1 MVHSHYSNKKVVQHL
16 LDSMIENNE
25 AQSSTLQSQKT
36 IKQAMKAVKE
46 DDEHH
51 DDDIEFSSDEDDE
64 NESNLELQSIRMTN
78 Y

>member
-1 MVHSHYSNKKVVQHL
+1 MVHSQYSNKKVVQHL